1 MQNDD
6 GVENVLE
13 KFLHEHQE
21 FFSLKDVVIEGD
33 VVLRMRTTLG
43 LTYVGAKSSP
53 SSLFNT

>member
-1 MQNDD
+1 MQNDN

-33 VVLRMRTTLG
+33 VLTIRTTLG
-43 LTYVGAKSSP
+43 LTYFGAKSSP
-53 SSLFNT
+53 SSFFNT